1 MYLLQY
7 KLPIGGPEKYL
18 YKTKDISPL
27 KNWKCTLYLPCTS
40 FLFLLA
46 NLECS
51 NDDFHH
57 FPPLPPV
64 EISSLELPPKK
75 HTDTHQANN
84 TELRP
89 GVIDLQQQLSSSE
102 EKSNGIHPLH
112 GVNGVINSK
121 PNGDK
126 SIPPPAVLLSPTKE
140 PPPVLAK
147 PKLWVFWLGFF
158 VSYELDI
165 CWQQIF
171 AWSDLALNKW
181 TVTVPVFLLLWFM
194 CQWAE
199 YRRHLFPLRRAT
211 SKGSTFYIPM
221 LLERFKIKSRTEIL

>member
-1 MYLLQY
+1 MYFVY
-7 KLPIGGPEKYL
+7 
-18 YKTKDISPL
+18 DSL
-27 KNWKCTLYLPCTS
+27 KRHS
-40 FLFLLA
+40 FWFLLA

-51 NDDFHH
+51 SDDFHH
-57 FPPLPPV
+57 FSPVEIPPV

-75 HTDTHQANN
+75 LTDTHQTNN

-89 GVIDLQQQLSSSE
+89 GVIDLQQQLNSSE

-112 GVNGVINSK
+112 GVNGMINSE

-147 PKLWVFWLGFF
+147 PKLWVFLSVF
-158 VSYELDI
+158 VSYKHDI

-171 AWSDLALNKW
+171 AWSDLALDKW
-181 TVTVPVFLLLWFM
+181 TVTVPVPWTVFLLLWFM
-194 CQWAE
+194 CQRAE
-199 YRRHLFPLRRAT
+199 QRRHLFPLHSAM

-221 LLERFKIKSRTEIL
+221 LLERFEIKSQTEKFCSDCSSVPFSPIHHT

>member
-1 MYLLQY
+1 MNRTRKMSSQNQRYFNFKKLKIYLVFSMYFVYGLL
-7 KLPIGGPEKYL
+7 KRH
-18 YKTKDISPL
+18 
-27 KNWKCTLYLPCTS
+27 S
-40 FLFLLA
+40 FWFLLA

-51 NDDFHH
+51 SDDFHH
-57 FPPLPPV
+57 FSQLPPV

-89 GVIDLQQQLSSSE
+89 GATDLQQQLNSSE

-112 GVNGVINSK
+112 GVNGMINSK

-147 PKLWVFWLGFF
+147 PKLWVFLFVCFF
-158 VSYELDI
+158 S
-165 CWQQIF
+165 
-171 AWSDLALNKW
+171 
-181 TVTVPVFLLLWFM
+181 FL
-194 CQWAE
+194 
-199 YRRHLFPLRRAT
+199 
-211 SKGSTFYIPM
+211 
-221 LLERFKIKSRTEIL
+221 

>member
-1 MYLLQY
+1 MYFVYDLLKRY
-7 KLPIGGPEKYL
+7 
-18 YKTKDISPL
+18 
-27 KNWKCTLYLPCTS
+27 S
-40 FLFLLA
+40 FWFLLA

-51 NDDFHH
+51 SDDFHH
-57 FPPLPPV
+57 FSPLSPV
-64 EISSLELPPKK
+64 EISSLELPSKK
-75 HTDTHQANN
+75 LTDTHQANN

-89 GVIDLQQQLSSSE
+89 GVIDLQQQLNTSE

-112 GVNGVINSK
+112 GVNGMINSK

-147 PKLWVFWLGFF
+147 PKLWVFWSVF

-165 CWQQIF
+165 CWQQFF
-171 AWSDLALNKW
+171 AWSDLALDTW
-181 TVTVPVFLLLWFM
+181 TVTVPVPWTVLLLLWFM
-194 CQWAE
+194 CQRAE
-199 YRRHLFPLRRAT
+199 YRRHLFPSRNAT

-221 LLERFKIKSRTEIL
+221 PLERLKSQIEKYCSGCCSVPFFP